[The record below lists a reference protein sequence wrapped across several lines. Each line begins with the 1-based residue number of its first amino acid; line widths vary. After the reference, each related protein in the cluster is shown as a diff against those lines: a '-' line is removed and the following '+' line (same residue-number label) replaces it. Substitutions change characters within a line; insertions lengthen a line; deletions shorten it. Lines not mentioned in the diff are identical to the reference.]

1 MSKPAAP
8 SERLLYPRSALTDPN
23 LSMESPLRGST
34 VNEQSMNDQIPANK
48 KFNIKIKIKKYIRN
62 YYETETNNYNK
73 KLSR

>member
-34 VNEQSMNDQIPANK
+34 VNEQSMKDQIPANK
-48 KFNIKIKIKKYIRN
+48 NLILKLKLKNILEIIMKLKLITIIR
-62 YYETETNNYNK
+62 
-73 KLSR
+73 S